1 MLILHPILNNTK
13 DQKQIQSIKG
23 LKEMKKNQLIE
34 VFTPILFFSITSNVS
49 SIYQY
54 LYDNDVET
62 SNKDEWM

>member
-1 MLILHPILNNTK
+1 M
-13 DQKQIQSIKG
+13 
-23 LKEMKKNQLIE
+23 EKNQLIE